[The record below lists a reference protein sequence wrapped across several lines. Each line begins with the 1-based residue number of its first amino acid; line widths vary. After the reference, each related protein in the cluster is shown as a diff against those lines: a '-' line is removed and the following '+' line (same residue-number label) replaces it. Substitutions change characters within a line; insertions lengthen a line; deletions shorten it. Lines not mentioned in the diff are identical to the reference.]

1 VLVSLGR
8 EYADARRTAARLYS
22 LKEDMVGP
30 ASRALELVLGA
41 VGLVLL
47 LVCVNVATLLL
58 VRASARAHEFALR
71 AALGARRSRLLRQM
85 LVESLVLALAGDA
98 LGLVVA
104 RAAMSGIVRLGAGS
118 VPRLS
123 ALSLDPTL
131 LLFSVAITTASAVL
145 FGLTPALRAVRTDP
159 IDALRG
165 EDRALAGSRGHNRVR
180 SALVTAQV
188 ALAFVLMVG
197 AGLLLV
203 SFHRLRSLDLG
214 VDTDHALV
222 FELHL
227 PD

>member
-1 VLVSLGR
+1 
-8 EYADARRTAARLYS
+8 
-22 LKEDMVGP
+22 
-30 ASRALELVLGA
+30 
-41 VGLVLL
+41 
-47 LVCVNVATLLL
+47 
-58 VRASARAHEFALR
+58 
-71 AALGARRSRLLRQM
+71 
-85 LVESLVLALAGDA
+85 
-98 LGLVVA
+98 
-104 RAAMSGIVRLGAGS
+104 MSGIVRLGAGS

-227 PD
+227 PDARYDSTARAAFYEDIASRIAHLPGVRAAGGVSKLPATGPNVGRTHANVGAQQRIVSGDYFRAAGIPVLEGRAFDARDAAGTPKR